1 MVFVLLIVIAFLAFG
16 VSQWAASR
24 YQSVMAKGSRV
35 TSPTAHTGEEIAL
48 LYLKSEGVLDVQ
60 VVEHNGIVTDYFDPT
75 RRRLFLHKSVAQGTT
90 LSAWATALHEA
101 AHAVHSDSDGPGE
114 FKWRQSCIRMCR
126 YIPVA
131 AAGIMVALMV
141 GKVMV
146 PRVAILA
153 FLGVF
158 ALLQVLNVGTLP
170 VEFAANRRL
179 RDFLDRHLQRHPQA
193 LERLNE
199 LLFSMA
205 LREVGDQLR
214 SPRYFFLSA
223 LPGAGK
229 SRPG

>member
-1 MVFVLLIVIAFLAFG
+1 MIFVLLAVIALLAFG
-16 VSQWAASR
+16 VSQWSAGR
-24 YQSVMAKGSRV
+24 YQAVMAKGTRV

-48 LYLKSEGVLDVQ
+48 IYLKSEGVHDVQ
-60 VVEHNGIVTDYFDPT
+60 VVQHNGIVTDYFDPA
-75 RRRLFLHKSVAQGTT
+75 RRRLFLHKNVAEGTT
-90 LSAWATALHEA
+90 LAAWATALHEA
-101 AHAVHSDSDGPGE
+101 AHAAQTEEDGGGE
-114 FKWRQSCIRMCR
+114 LKWRQSCIRMCR

-131 AAGIMVALMV
+131 AAGVIVGMMV
-141 GKVMV
+141 GRVLI

-158 ALLQVLNVGTLP
+158 CLLQVLNVGTLA

-179 RDFLDRHLQRHPQA
+179 RDFLEQHLRRHPQA
-193 LERLNE
+193 AERLDE
-199 LLFSMA
+199 LLFIMA
-205 LREVGDQLR
+205 IREVGDQLR

>member
-1 MVFVLLIVIAFLAFG
+1 MVFVLLVVITVLALG

-24 YQSVMAKGSRV
+24 YQSVMGKGSRV
-35 TSPTAHTGEEIAL
+35 TCPTAHTGGEIAL

-60 VVEHNGIVTDYFDPT
+60 IVEHNGIVTDYFDPA

-90 LSAWATALHEA
+90 LTAWATALHEA
-101 AHAVHSDSDGPGE
+101 AHAVQTDSDGHGE

-126 YIPVA
+126 YLPVA
-131 AAGIMVALMV
+131 VAGIMVALMV

-158 ALLQVLNVGTLP
+158 CLLQVLNVGTLP

-193 LERLNE
+193 RERLNE
-199 LLFSMA
+199 LLFTMA
-205 LREVGDQLR
+205 IREVGDQLR